1 MKNFF
6 QRVNGYVKESYSE
19 LAHKVSWPTQQELA
33 SSTVVVMIASL
44 IMACVIS
51 VIDLSFE
58 TIVKIFYSKI
68 F

>member
-6 QRVNGYVKESYSE
+6 LRVNGYVKESYSE
-19 LAHKVSWPTQQELA
+19 LRYKVSWPTQQELA

-44 IMACVIS
+44 IMAVVIFG
-51 VIDLSFE
+51 IDQVFE
-58 TIVKIFYSKI
+58 SIVKIFYSKI

>member
-1 MKNFF
+1 MNNFF
-6 QRVNGYVKESYSE
+6 QRVSGYVKESYSE

-44 IMACVIS
+44 IMAVVIFG
-51 VIDLSFE
+51 IDQFFE
-58 TIVKIFYSKI
+58 SIIKIFYSQI